1 MLSAAFDR
9 TIIIGL
15 STVFFFEYVNYITP
29 QKIVKSRAGS
39 PPFWIPGWLFTIF
52 WEHDVLTYV
61 REVIEMKQLL
71 RRLWNEQEGQ
81 DLTEYGLVL
90 VLIALAAI
98 ASMQTLAS
106 AINGVFSTAAANLS
120 GS

>member
-1 MLSAAFDR
+1 
-9 TIIIGL
+9 
-15 STVFFFEYVNYITP
+15 
-29 QKIVKSRAGS
+29 
-39 PPFWIPGWLFTIF
+39 
-52 WEHDVLTYV
+52 
-61 REVIEMKQLL
+61 MKQML

-90 VLIALAAI
+90 VLIALAAV

-120 GS
+120 SS